1 MERGSGANADSPNLV
16 INKLRLIPE
25 KEYPENLKIGEENL

>member
-1 MERGSGANADSPNLV
+1 MERGSGANAGNPNLV

-25 KEYPENLKIGEENL
+25 KEYSGNLKIGEENL